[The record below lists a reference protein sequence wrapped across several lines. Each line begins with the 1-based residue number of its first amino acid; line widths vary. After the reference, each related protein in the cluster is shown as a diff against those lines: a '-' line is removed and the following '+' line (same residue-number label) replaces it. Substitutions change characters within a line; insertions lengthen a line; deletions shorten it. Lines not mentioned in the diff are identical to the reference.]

1 MLYRYEEL
9 AEKIGCSTATLRV
22 YLGRPE
28 FAELKIGRG
37 HINKVEPRHIDRLKE
52 LYSNAIH
59 KKSNLVR
66 KFRDRH
72 MPSFLKYIRD
82 KLIDKIRD
90 NKRIFINRYM
100 EYTIES
106 TDVYRV
112 PLKFYLEDTKCIEE
126 RKTVIDKLYKI
137 AMDNIR
143 LIEFND
149 LVFNIAR
156 IEYTQDTETG
166 ATLCKALLIMRV
178 IN

>member
-28 FAELKIGRG
+28 FAELRTRRG
-37 HINKVEPRHIDRLKE
+37 YIDNVEPRHIDRLKE

-82 KLIDKIRD
+82 KLIDKICN
-90 NKRIFINRYM
+90 NKSIFVNRYM
-100 EYTIES
+100 EYTVES
-106 TDVYRV
+106 TDVYKV
-112 PLKFYLEDTKCIEE
+112 HLKFYLENIKDMEE
-126 RKTVIDKLYKI
+126 RQTVINKLHKI

-166 ATLCKALLIMRV
+166 ATLCKAVLIMRV

>member
-1 MLYRYEEL
+1 MIYQYRDL
-9 AEKIGCSTATLRV
+9 AEKIGCSITTLRI
-22 YLGRPE
+22 YLGRSE
-28 FAELKIGRG
+28 FTELKIKRG
-37 HINKVEPRHIDRLKE
+37 YINNVEPKHIDRLKE

-66 KFRDRH
+66 KFRDKH
-72 MPSFLKYIRD
+72 MPSFLRYIRD

-90 NKRIFINRYM
+90 NKRIFVNRYM
-100 EYTIES
+100 EYTVES

-112 PLKFYLEDTKCIEE
+112 SLKFYLEDTKCMEE

-137 AMDNIR
+137 ATDNIR
-143 LIEFND
+143 LIEFNN

-156 IEYTQDTETG
+156 IEYTQDTEIG

>member
-9 AEKIGCSTATLRV
+9 AEKIGCSTATLRI

-37 HINKVEPRHIDRLKE
+37 HINKVEPEHIDRLKE

-66 KFRDRH
+66 RFRDKH

-90 NKRIFINRYM
+90 NKSIFVNRYM
-100 EYTIES
+100 EYTVES

-112 PLKFYLEDTKCIEE
+112 RLKFCLENIKDMEE
-126 RKTVIDKLYKI
+126 RQTVIDKLHKI
-137 AMDNIR
+137 AMDNMR
-143 LIEFND
+143 LIEFNN

-166 ATLCKALLIMRV
+166 ATFCKALLIMRV
-178 IN
+178 IS

>member
-9 AEKIGCSTATLRV
+9 AEKIGCSAATLRV
-22 YLGRPE
+22 YLGRSE
-28 FAELKIGRG
+28 FTELRTTRGR
-37 HINKVEPRHIDRLKE
+37 IDNVEPRHIDRLKE

-82 KLIDKIRD
+82 KLMDKIRND
-90 NKRIFINRYM
+90 KSIFINRYM
-100 EYTIES
+100 EYTVES

-112 PLKFYLEDTKCIEE
+112 HLKFQLEDTKCIEE
-126 RKTVIDKLYKI
+126 RQAVIDKLYKI
-137 AMDNIR
+137 AMDNIQ
-143 LIEFND
+143 LIEFNN